1 MVLIVVTI
9 IASLV
14 IAFLLGFLL
23 GLFKKIFSVEVNQK
37 VQDIRDALPG
47 ANCGGCGFAGCDAFA
62 AAVDK
67 GEAPPGGCTVGG
79 ADVAAKLGKLLGMEV
94 SSEKKVALLAC
105 QGGKDCAQQ
114 RGTYVGVASCL
125 AASLAVNNSKRC
137 SFGCIGLGDCVA
149 ACPFDALSMGE
160 DGIPIVNYSNCV
172 GCGICSKTCP
182 KGLFDIIPMARKGS
196 AALCRNRADNRPQIK
211 KDCSVGCIK
220 CGLCEKKCPE
230 HCIFVINGIPETD
243 YAKCTSCGVCAK
255 VCPDKVIKMTENVVF
270 VSA

>member
-79 ADVAAKLGKLLGMEV
+79 ADVAA
-94 SSEKKVALLAC
+94 
-105 QGGKDCAQQ
+105 
-114 RGTYVGVASCL
+114 
-125 AASLAVNNSKRC
+125 
-137 SFGCIGLGDCVA
+137 
-149 ACPFDALSMGE
+149 
-160 DGIPIVNYSNCV
+160 
-172 GCGICSKTCP
+172 
-182 KGLFDIIPMARKGS
+182 
-196 AALCRNRADNRPQIK
+196 
-211 KDCSVGCIK
+211 
-220 CGLCEKKCPE
+220 
-230 HCIFVINGIPETD
+230 
-243 YAKCTSCGVCAK
+243 
-255 VCPDKVIKMTENVVF
+255 
-270 VSA
+270 